1 MIIVYLNNGEKS
13 TQIKCMSLQEQSE
26 IMMQERHVKR
36 EKIYLLIFVEAV
48 IILSNATLSNHSAS
62 NLKDV

>member
-1 MIIVYLNNGEKS
+1 
-13 TQIKCMSLQEQSE
+13 
-26 IMMQERHVKR
+26 MMQESPVKG